1 MSDQDADERTLEA
14 LRRAQE
20 QIGHNVA
27 RSYAYRKMSDVLAE
41 HGNAALADAA
51 SDIVRALAPDS
62 GGGSTA
68 FVMTP
73 YGEDGQPV
81 GAETFGSLADA
92 LDRGDAVVAR
102 GVLAGGGAVAG
113 FKVAVSSQMGD
124 GIELDFPVG

>member
-1 MSDQDADERTLEA
+1 ML
-14 LRRAQE
+14 
-20 QIGHNVA
+20 G
-27 RSYAYRKMSDVLAE
+27 E
-41 HGNAALADAA
+41 HGNEALADAA
-51 SDIVRALAPDS
+51 SDIVRALALDS

-81 GAETFGSLADA
+81 GAGTFGCLADA
-92 LDRGDAVVAR
+92 LDRGDEVLAR

-113 FKVAVSSQMGD
+113 FKVAVSSEMGD